1 MSYVPERG
9 DLVKLDFN
17 PQAGHEQAGWRP
29 AVVISPKTY
38 NETLGLMLAC
48 PITNQDK
55 GFPFEVPLPHSVPIT
70 GVVLADHLKSVD
82 WGARNVQFVCSTTES
97 HDEFFR
103 EVIERIKP
111 LIFD

>member
-17 PQAGHEQAGWRP
+17 PQPGHEQAGWRP
-29 AVVISPKTY
+29 AVVISPKAY
-38 NETLGLMLAC
+38 NETFGLMLAC

-55 GFPFEVPLPHSVPIT
+55 GFPFEVPLPESLPNR

-82 WGARNVQFVCSTTES
+82 WRARNVQFVCSTAKS
-97 HDEFFR
+97 HGEFFR

-111 LIFD
+111 LIF